1 VIRYLKELYRW
12 HIEKHFLRF
21 AAPVQASGLQLIDV
35 GEMLLP
41 AGLVD
46 RSWICYCAGVGEDIR
61 LERFIADDLGAHVWA
76 FDPTPRAIAYMET
89 AAYNRAKLHMMPVGL
104 WNTDTTLRFH
114 APANPAHVSHSV
126 REELGGQGFF
136 EAPCR
141 SIPSIMRELGHDRVD
156 LLKMNIEGA
165 EDVVLAAMLDAGVR
179 PRVIITTFEGSRALT
194 KTRDWTARLRANGFQ
209 LVGREGWCFTYV
221 RGER

>member
-1 VIRYLKELYRW
+1 MIRRLKEFYRW
-12 HIEKHFLRF
+12 HFEKHLLRVV
-21 AAPVQASGLQLIDV
+21 APTRPSSLRLIDA

-61 LERFIADDLGAHVWA
+61 FERYLSDVLAAEVWA
-76 FDPTPRAIAYMET
+76 FDPTPRAIRFMET
-89 AAYNRAKLHMMPVGL
+89 AEYDRARLHLVPVGL
-104 WNTDTTLRFH
+104 WREDTTLRFH

-126 REELGGQGFF
+126 VEEQGGDGFF

-141 SIPSIMRELGHDRVD
+141 SIPSIMRELGHDRID

-165 EDVVLAAMLDAGVR
+165 EDVVLEALFATTIR
-179 PRVIITTFEGSRALT
+179 PRVIITTFEGQGALR
-194 KTRDWTARLRANGFQ
+194 KAQAWTERLRRDGYT
-209 LVGREGWCFTYV
+209 LIGRDGWCFTYV
-221 RGER
+221 RNAP